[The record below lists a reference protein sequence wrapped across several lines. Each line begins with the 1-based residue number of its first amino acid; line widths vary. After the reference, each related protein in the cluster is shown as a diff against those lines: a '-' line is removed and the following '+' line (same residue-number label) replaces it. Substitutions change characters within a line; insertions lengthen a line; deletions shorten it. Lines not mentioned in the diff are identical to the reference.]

1 MVTAMPMLS
10 GLFKLRRSGSPS
22 FEPRIEVRSGLHR
35 GVRIRLSNRS
45 YSIGSGMESDIVL
58 RDRDIASR
66 HALLHLEDWRV
77 RIEACD
83 GNVAV
88 GSKALTKGDA
98 CYVRLPAELA
108 LGDTNLHVVPAPGAR
123 AVESIAQPGNPIMK
137 SAVGRS
143 SVMLGVVS
151 LSVLALPLM
160 SDTFPASTKSS
171 TGPLVAGRASDGCG
185 DVAPQRSGSPSPV
198 HLIQDMVQFARKR
211 LYIASVPGPR
221 VECNDGKI
229 FDAGAPNRADVKAKS
244 RQRPGGIG
252 KPGKAR
258 GD

>member
-1 MVTAMPMLS
+1 MVTAMRMLS
-10 GLFKLRRSGSPS
+10 GLFKQRKAGSPS

-83 GNVAV
+83 GDVGV
-88 GSKALTKGDA
+88 GSRALTKGDA
-98 CYVRLPAELA
+98 CYVPLPAELA
-108 LGDTNLHVVPAPGAR
+108 LGDTNLHVVSAPRAR
-123 AVESIAQPGNPIMK
+123 AVESAAQFGSPMMK
-137 SAVGRS
+137 SVVGRS

-171 TGPLVAGRASDGCG
+171 TGPLVAGRTRDACG
-185 DVAPQRSGSPSPV
+185 DAAPRRDRSPSPV
-198 HLIQDMVQFARKR
+198 HLIQDRVQFARKR
-211 LYIASVPGPR
+211 LDVANVPGLT
-221 VECNDGKI
+221 VECNDGKVS
-229 FDAGAPNRADVKAKS
+229 DVGAPNRADVKAKS
-244 RQRPGGIG
+244 RQRLGTIG

>member
-35 GVRIRLSNRS
+35 GVRFRLSNRS

-58 RDRDIASR
+58 RDRDIAPR

-83 GNVAV
+83 GNVGI

-108 LGDTNLHVVPAPGAR
+108 LGDINLHVVPAPGAR
-123 AVESIAQPGNPIMK
+123 AVESAAQLGNPMMK
-137 SAVGRS
+137 SVAGRS

-160 SDTFPASTKSS
+160 SDTFPASTQSS
-171 TGPLVAGRASDGCG
+171 TGPLAAGRASEACG
-185 DVAPQRSGSPSPV
+185 DAAPRRDGSPSSA
-198 HLIQDMVQFARKR
+198 HLIQDVVQFARKR
-211 LYIASVPGPR
+211 LDVANVPGLR
-221 VECNDGKI
+221 VECNDGKTS
-229 FDAGAPNRADVKAKS
+229 DAGAPNKADVKAKS

>member
-10 GLFKLRRSGSPS
+10 GLFKQRRAGSPS

-83 GNVAV
+83 GNVGI
-88 GSKALTKGDA
+88 GSTALTKGDA
-98 CYVRLPAELA
+98 CYVQLPAELA
-108 LGDTNLHVVPAPGAR
+108 LGNTNLHVVPAPRAL
-123 AVESIAQPGNPIMK
+123 AVESVAPLGSPMMK
-137 SAVGRS
+137 SVIGRS
-143 SVMLGVVS
+143 NVMLGVVS

-171 TGPLVAGRASDGCG
+171 TGPLVTRRASDDCG
-185 DVAPQRSGSPSPV
+185 DSAPRRDGSPGPV

-211 LYIASVPGPR
+211 LDVANVPGLT
-221 VECNDGKI
+221 VECNDGKVS
-229 FDAGAPNRADVKAKS
+229 DVGASNRADVKAKS
-244 RQRPGGIG
+244 RQRLGTVV